1 MTRVL
6 LPLLLLLALPGAY
19 ARPTRQYLGQCPGLE
34 YGLPPFAAAL
44 RATCPVSTEGYSPP
58 YEVRVSEP
66 YLRPCGCLVG
76 GKPAILVLSGRAKPN
91 KPGGLLAYG
100 SDGSHT
106 CSDAH
111 AEKFLC
117 CSYFLVDD
125 VLLFPSQ
132 KFSSFCL
139 LH

>member
-19 ARPTRQYLGQCPGLE
+19 ARPARQYLGQCPGLE

-44 RATCPVSTEGYSPP
+44 RATCPVSTEGYWPP

-76 GKPAILVLSGRAKPN
+76 GKPAI
-91 KPGGLLAYG
+91 
-100 SDGSHT
+100 
-106 CSDAH
+106 
-111 AEKFLC
+111 
-117 CSYFLVDD
+117 
-125 VLLFPSQ
+125 
-132 KFSSFCL
+132 FSSLGQGEAKQTGRFISVRFWRISHFAPMLMPRNSCAV
-139 LH
+139 HTS